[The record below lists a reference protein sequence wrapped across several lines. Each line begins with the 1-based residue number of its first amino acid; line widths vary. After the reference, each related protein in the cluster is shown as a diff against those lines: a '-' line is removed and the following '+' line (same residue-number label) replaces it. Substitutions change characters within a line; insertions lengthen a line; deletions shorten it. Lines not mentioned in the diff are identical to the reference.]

1 MDPFIVAIVLIV
13 AGAAFLIFEAFSP
26 GAFMVIPGVVLVI
39 LGVIGVADPDILF
52 TWWSPVVAIV
62 VAVPVTLL
70 TIKLYHKLAEPIPPS
85 TTVMESLVGRTG
97 TVVVA
102 TEIGTMK
109 GKVKIDSDV
118 WSATSDE
125 PIAIGEAVTVDRSE
139 GVHVHV
145 RRTPMEE

>member
-1 MDPFIVAIVLIV
+1 MDPFTVAVVLIV

-39 LGVIGVADPDILF
+39 LGLLGIADSDILF
-52 TWWSPVVAIV
+52 TWMSPVVAVV

-70 TIKLYHKLAEPIPPS
+70 TIKIYHKLAEPIPPS

-97 TVVVA
+97 KVVVA
-102 TEIGTMK
+102 TEIGNMK
-109 GKVKIDSDV
+109 GKVKVDSDV

-125 PIAIGEAVTVDRSE
+125 PIEAGATVTVDRSE

-145 RRTPMEE
+145 RRTGGDE